1 MNLMIN
7 TFMRFDEFKK
17 PKLYPYTVIVVLS
30 DHASA
35 KTLVYADSPE
45 NAWLV
50 ACRQYG
56 SENIVSVNDPRV
68 KDQNKP
74 VDKPSSIQFWAD
86 RFRKFSQL
94 AKAPPQPK
102 TFSQKAKEYLEQG
115 QMRLLAKTKA
125 EKAGRELSKLKR

>member
-1 MNLMIN
+1 MIN
-7 TFMRFDEFKK
+7 TFMRFNEFKN

-56 SENIVSVNDPRV
+56 SENIVSVNSPKQQKV
-68 KDQNKP
+68 KPN
-74 VDKPSSIQFWAD
+74 SLEFWKN
-86 RFRKFSQL
+86 RFRKY
-94 AKAPPQPK
+94 AI
-102 TFSQKAKEYLEQG
+102 
-115 QMRLLAKTKA
+115 
-125 EKAGRELSKLKR
+125 LSKIPNKYHMLFKTRRDKAMIQMNKLLNLK